1 MSSLRIQTLWSM
13 MPILVTSV
21 VSVVSVP
28 LYFHVLG
35 DNMYAMWFYVGSL
48 TGAFGFMDLGLGVA
62 VGRYIGVAIGS
73 GDNDAVKEY
82 WATGNAIVLPFVM
95 FFALVFVVLG
105 VVYGPVWFKVTGTDA
120 EVLRWAFVWGGFGLF
135 FSYYGQMW
143 NILAQAYLD
152 FKYLSIIRSIFS
164 LSGSLGAI
172 VIALVFRN
180 IAAISF
186 FMTLLGVAQFA
197 LLFYRGERTYKL
209 PLSWRNF
216 RKARLLEMLP
226 YTAKTFGQLLAG
238 SLLGSLDRIFLGRL
252 APAAEFAS
260 YGVAQNIGS
269 RISGLSVAIMG
280 PIFHHTSRGVGGDQT
295 KKPADIYRES
305 FNFLFPWYSLT
316 IIGVFFWSGP
326 VTELWLGAKYGAS
339 VGEAF
344 PWVVAA
350 LSINAIANISGA
362 QLGGLNRV
370 GTGLVLQII
379 SALASA
385 GGVVAGWHFDG
396 LRGASVGFFLS
407 RLVWIIQDYVV
418 RKAVGISAFE
428 YLKILRILMRQ
439 TALVFALWIISR
451 LFFDKVWTLTICA
464 GLCGA
469 TAACLELLAM
479 KKQIRLNA

>member
-1 MSSLRIQTLWSM
+1 M

-21 VSVVSVP
+21 VSVISVP

-35 DNMYAMWFYVGSL
+35 DTMYAMWFYVGSL

-62 VGRYIGVAIGS
+62 VGRYIGVAIGA
-73 GDNDAVKEY
+73 GDNEAVKEY
-82 WATGNAIVLPFVM
+82 WATGNAIVLPFVA

-105 VVYGPVWFKVTGTDA
+105 VAYGPGWFKVTGADA
-120 EVLRWAFVWGGFGLF
+120 NILRWALVWGGFGLF

-172 VIALVFRN
+172 AVALIFRN

-186 FMTLLGVAQFA
+186 FMTLLGVGQFI

-216 RKARLLEMLP
+216 RKARLWEMLP

-295 KKPADIYRES
+295 KKPADVYRES

-326 VTELWLGAKYGAS
+326 VTQLWLGAKYGAS

-350 LSINAIANISGA
+350 LSLNAIANISGA

-385 GGVVAGWHFDG
+385 GGAVAGWHFDG
-396 LRGASVGFFLS
+396 LRGASIGFFLS
-407 RLVWIIQDYVV
+407 RLVWIIQDALV
-418 RKAVGISAFE
+418 RKCVQIPVSEYRHPVGALLRQTLIVGIIWAISNRVFSDSLHLSICAAVCAVAVG
-428 YLKILRILMRQ
+428 
-439 TALVFALWIISR
+439 
-451 LFFDKVWTLTICA
+451 TI
-464 GLCGA
+464 
-469 TAACLELLAM
+469 ELLVQLSA
-479 KKQIRLNA
+479 IRNRSKEIQTP

>member
-1 MSSLRIQTLWSM
+1 

-21 VSVVSVP
+21 VSVISVP

-35 DNMYAMWFYVGSL
+35 DTMYAMWFYVGSL

-62 VGRYIGVAIGS
+62 VGRYIGVAIGA
-73 GDNDAVKEY
+73 GDNEAVKEY
-82 WATGNAIVLPFVM
+82 WATGNAIVLPFVA

-120 EVLRWAFVWGGFGLF
+120 QVLRWTFVWGGFGLF

-172 VIALVFRN
+172 AIALIFRN

-186 FMTLLGVAQFA
+186 FMSLLGVAQFA

-209 PLSWRNF
+209 PLSLRNF

-326 VTELWLGAKYGAS
+326 VTQLWLGAKYGAS

-350 LSINAIANISGA
+350 LSLNAIANISGA

-379 SALASA
+379 SSLASTA
-385 GGVVAGWHFDG
+385 GVVAGWHFDG
-396 LRGASVGFFLS
+396 LRGASIGFFLS
-407 RLVWIIQDYVV
+407 RLVWIIQDYIV
-418 RKAVGISAFE
+418 RKAVGIPAFE
-428 YLKILRILMRQ
+428 YLKALQVLLRQSSI
-439 TALVFALWIISR
+439 VFVFWIISS
-451 LFFDKVWTLTICA
+451 LIFHESWALTICA
-464 GLCGA
+464 AVCA
-469 TAACLELLAM
+469 AVAACIELLAM
-479 KKQIRLNA
+479 KNQIYRNA

>member
-1 MSSLRIQTLWSM
+1 
-13 MPILVTSV
+13 MPILVTSA

-62 VGRYIGVAIGS
+62 VGRYIGVAIGA
-73 GDNDAVKEY
+73 GDNEAIKEY
-82 WATGNAIVLPFVM
+82 WATGNAIVLPFVT

-105 VVYGPVWFKVTGTDA
+105 VAYGPDWFKVTGGDA
-120 EVLRWAFVWGGFGLF
+120 QVLRWALVWGGFGLF

-172 VIALVFRN
+172 AVALIFRN

-186 FMTLLGVAQFA
+186 FMMLLGIAQFV

-238 SLLGSLDRIFLGRL
+238 SLLGSLDRIFLGRM

-269 RISGLSVAIMG
+269 RISSLSVAIMG
-280 PIFHHTSRGVGGDQT
+280 PIFNYTSRGVGGDQT

-305 FNFLFPWYSLT
+305 FSFLFPWYSLT
-316 IIGVFFWSGP
+316 IIGVFFWSNP
-326 VTELWLGAKYGAS
+326 VTEFWLGSKYGAS
-339 VGEAF
+339 VGKAF

-350 LSINAIANISGA
+350 LSLNAIANISGA

-370 GTGLVLQII
+370 GTGLILQII
-379 SALASA
+379 SSLASTI
-385 GGVVAGWHFDG
+385 GVITGWHLDG
-396 LRGASVGFFLS
+396 LQGASIGFFLS
-407 RLVWIIQDYVV
+407 RLVWIAQDIIV
-418 RKAVGISAFE
+418 RKAVRIPLSE
-428 YLKILRILMRQ
+428 YRVATLTLIRQ
-439 TALVFALWIISR
+439 IATVFMIWLLSI
-451 LFFDKVWTLTICA
+451 LFFRHAQSLTLCAMFCAAICI
-464 GLCGA
+464 
-469 TAACLELLAM
+469 LAEIFM
-479 KKQIRLNA
+479 QFPLKKRET